1 MNPIMS
7 NPWTSSAGGLALIGA
22 LFGVIHAVTTGT
34 APDNAELQE
43 IFFGIVTGVGLIKA
57 KDWNVTGGSIP
68 QTKEAQTRSES
79 PPLK

>member
-7 NPWTSSAGGLALIGA
+7 NPWTSSTGALALIGA
-22 LFGVIHAVTTGT
+22 VFGIIHAVSTGT
-34 APDNAELQE
+34 APDSAELQM
-43 IFFGIVTGVGLIKA
+43 IFFGIVSGIGLIKA

-68 QTKEAQTRSES
+68 QTKEAETRAES

>member
-7 NPWTSSAGGLALIGA
+7 NPWTSSTGGLALIGA
-22 LFGVIHAVTTGT
+22 VFGIFHAVSTGT
-34 APDNAELQE
+34 APDNAELQM
-43 IFFGIVTGVGLIKA
+43 IFFGIVSGIGLIKA
-57 KDWNVTGGSIP
+57 KDWNVTGGSVP